1 MYEIPQKMR
10 IKVNIKMLN
19 DYYVFREGVNPI
31 EKLVWMIYKNN
42 FISIELMETYTII
55 EFFTFSKKVHL

>member
-1 MYEIPQKMR
+1 
-10 IKVNIKMLN
+10 VNIKMLN